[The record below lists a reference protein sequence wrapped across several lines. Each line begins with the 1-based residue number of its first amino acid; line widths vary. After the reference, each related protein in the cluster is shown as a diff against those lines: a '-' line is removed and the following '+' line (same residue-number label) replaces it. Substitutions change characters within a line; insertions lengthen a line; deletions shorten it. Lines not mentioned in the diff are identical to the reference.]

1 MFQKVLVPVDFS
13 PKSHFALSMASQ
25 IAKDCRG
32 EIDLFHVVQAALM
45 AKLNELGE
53 YESMGKSGQ
62 TMLTEVAN
70 ANKKKLEKLAKQH
83 RSDELSIKTR
93 IKIDGMPDR
102 VAQHIHQEDYD
113 LLVLAGDLDRKLGES
128 LGEQYNEKIVK
139 LAKKPVLVV
148 NQMPSERE
156 IKKIVV
162 PTNLTDDY
170 GKQAEKL
177 KAVQQFFDAEIVFM
191 FINTPSY
198 FYSTY
203 QIDEM
208 IQAFQEK
215 HRFENCAFRILSDR
229 DHKKG
234 MLKAIEYLNA
244 DMVGLM
250 SFQNTRLS
258 KFFRGDI
265 TEHLVNHSSIPVMV
279 LNVER

>member
-1 MFQKVLVPVDFS
+1 MFQKILVPVDFS
-13 PKSHFALSMASQ
+13 PKSQFALSIASKVAQ
-25 IAKDCRG
+25 TSGG

-45 AKLNELGE
+45 ARLNELGE

-62 TMLTEVAN
+62 SMLTDVAN
-70 ANKKKLEKLAKQH
+70 SNKKKLERLAEQH
-83 RSDELSIKTR
+83 RTDGLTIKTR

-102 VAQHIHQEDYD
+102 VAHHIHQENYD
-113 LLVLAGDLDRKLGES
+113 LLVLAGNLEHKLGES

-148 NQMPSERE
+148 NQMPKTHAIR
-156 IKKIVV
+156 KIVV

-170 GKQAEKL
+170 KKQVAKL
-177 KAVQQFFDAEIVFM
+177 KEVQQFFGAKIEFL
-191 FINTPSY
+191 FINSPSY

-203 QIDEM
+203 EIDEM
-208 IQAFQEK
+208 IDQFRQK
-215 HRFENCAFRILSDR
+215 YSFENCDFRIVSDR

-234 MLKAIEYLNA
+234 MLKAVEYLDA
-244 DMVGLM
+244 DMIGLM
-250 SFQNTRLS
+250 SFQNTRLN

-265 TEHLVNHSSIPVMV
+265 TEHLVNHSSIPVLV